1 MLTAMLPPLPF
12 PAGCYVMDRRAIL
25 SVCRCARAALRQL
38 SLLKKAWRL
47 PLWTVLRPRP
57 NSATPARA
65 AHGRV
70 FFFSPFRPF
79 MGPFRA

>member
-38 SLLKKAWRL
+38 SPLKNA
-47 PLWTVLRPRP
+47 
-57 NSATPARA
+57 
-65 AHGRV
+65 
-70 FFFSPFRPF
+70 
-79 MGPFRA
+79 